1 MSKFHIFGGDWVIQP
16 VKTEK
21 LRGIKLFYPPG
32 SSLTRQALIWGSFR
46 VFFARLPRK
55 RVGGSAYRR
64 IGVRGRKTA
73 FRHGYLAGSLE
84 EGGDAFQTPIRRNAE
99 MPTRR
104 PADTLPFADP
114 LPFRG
119 QDTSASLSNPGNL
132 R

>member
-46 VFFARLPRK
+46 VFL
-55 RVGGSAYRR
+55 RVCPGNVSAGRRVWR

-84 EGGDAFQTPIRRNAE
+84 EGGDAFQTP
-99 MPTRR
+99 TRR
-104 PADTLPFADP
+104 YADTPIRPLPFADP

>member
-46 VFFARLPRK
+46 VFFARLPRR

-64 IGVRGRKTA
+64 IGVLAYWRIGVSRLGAVKLLFDKAIVTRTFGR
-73 FRHGYLAGSLE
+73 
-84 EGGDAFQTPIRRNAE
+84 I
-99 MPTRR
+99 
-104 PADTLPFADP
+104 
-114 LPFRG
+114 
-119 QDTSASLSNPGNL
+119 
-132 R
+132 

>member
-55 RVGGSAYRR
+55 RVGGSAGRR
-64 IGVRGRKTA
+64 VGGSA
-73 FRHGYLAGSLE
+73 FAKSRQIRPNVLVTMALSKSSFPSP
-84 EGGDAFQTPIRRNAE
+84 DADTPIRRY
-99 MPTRR
+99 
-104 PADTLPFADP
+104 
-114 LPFRG
+114 
-119 QDTSASLSNPGNL
+119 ASISGTGH
-132 R
+132 

>member
-16 VKTEK
+16 VKTEI

-64 IGVRGRKTA
+64 VGVSASGEGKLLFDTA
-73 FRHGYLAGSLE
+73 IWPGASKKVVTLFK
-84 EGGDAFQTPIRRNAE
+84 RRYADP
-99 MPTRR
+99 PTRR
-104 PADTLPFADP
+104 YADTLPLADP
-114 LPFRG
+114 LPFRE
-119 QDTSASLSNPGNL
+119 QDTSP
-132 R
+132 